1 MARLVSFAAVLALA
15 IVGCVG
21 LAGCSAGP
29 IDGVLRLG
37 YFPNLTHGQA
47 LYGIASGEFQQA
59 LGNTSLQTQEF
70 NAGPTAFESLLAGR
84 VDVIFVGPSP
94 TITAIDRRGLD
105 VIAIV
110 AGAASG
116 GAAFVTRSGIE
127 GPEDLHGT
135 TLASP
140 QLGNT
145 QDVALKHYLQQN
157 GLRRED
163 QGGDVEVI
171 NAGNADILTLFLN
184 GRIDGA
190 WVPEPWVTRLLLEGG
205 GRVFVDEAELWPD
218 GRFVTTH
225 VVTTRAF
232 LEARP
237 DDLRNLLAAHAAIT
251 ARLQD
256 PGPEELE
263 MINDGIEMA
272 TGKRL
277 PTTTL
282 QAAVKNIK
290 FTTAPLNETFRR
302 QYDMAHDL
310 GFAGRAPDVD
320 RVYELDLL
328 PPRAGE
334 VT

>member
-1 MARLVSFAAVLALA
+1 MARPVSFATVLAVA
-15 IVGCVG
+15 IVGSAAF
-21 LAGCSAGP
+21 AGCAAGP
-29 IDGVLRLG
+29 VDGVLRLG

-47 LYGIASGEFQQA
+47 LYGIASGEFQRA
-59 LGNTSLQTQEF
+59 LGNTSLEVQEF
-70 NAGPTAFESLLAGR
+70 SAGPSAFESLLAGR

-110 AGAASG
+110 SGAASG
-116 GAAFVTRSGIE
+116 GASFVTRAGID
-127 GPEDLHGT
+127 GPQDLRGT
-135 TLASP
+135 TVASP

-145 QDVALKHYLQQN
+145 QDVALKHYLKDN

-190 WVPEPWVTRLLLEGG
+190 WVPEPWVTRLVLEGG
-205 GRVFVDEAELWPD
+205 GQVLVDEADLWPD

-232 LEARP
+232 LDARP
-237 DDLRNLLAAHAAIT
+237 DDLRNLLAAHARIT
-251 ARLQD
+251 DLLREPDAD
-256 PGPEELE
+256 ELE
-263 MINDGIEMA
+263 TLNDGIEMA

-277 PTTTL
+277 AEDTL
-282 QAAVKNIK
+282 RAAVKNIEY
-290 FTTAPLNETFRR
+290 TTAPFNDTFRR

-310 GFAGRAPDVD
+310 GFAGRVPDVAA
-320 RVYELDLL
+320 VYELGLL
-328 PPRAGE
+328 PASRGGA
-334 VT
+334 